1 MKVLFNCH
9 VPFML
14 AHGGAQVQI
23 EQTKAAL
30 EQIGVETAYLEWW
43 NDAQT
48 GDILHHFGMI
58 PIEVIRQAQKKGWK
72 VVNTILLSENCNR
85 PRRALLLR
93 RVLIRAAMAAPLPQA
108 TNLHYHAFRLCDRV
122 LVSLEAE
129 KQILV
134 RSYGVPE
141 RSVRKLPLGLKESFL
156 KAGPGPRT
164 GDYLISHGTIT
175 PIKNSIELARLAIE
189 AQVPVLFVGKPFA
202 EGDAYWEQFRALVD
216 NKYVRH
222 QPHIAGE
229 AEMIGLLQR
238 ARGFVLKSRFEN
250 WSLAAHEAVACG
262 LPLLLPDLPWSRE
275 RFGSQASY
283 FPRRGAAQSAAA
295 LRTFYQQSPSM
306 PPPKVRLYSWKEVA
320 ELLQDAYADDAKGST
335 ATA

>member
-23 EQTKAAL
+23 EQSKAAL
-30 EQIGVETAYLEWW
+30 EQIGVETDYLEWW

-48 GDILHHFGMI
+48 GDVLHHFGSL
-58 PIEVIRQAQKKGWK
+58 PLEVIRQAHKQGWK

-85 PRRALLLR
+85 PPGALLLR
-93 RVLIRAAMAAPLPQA
+93 RVLLRTAMAAPLPQA
-108 TNLHYHAFRLCDRV
+108 LHLPWHSFRLCDRV
-122 LVSLEAE
+122 VVSLEAE

-134 RSYGVPE
+134 RSYGVRPGF
-141 RSVRKLPLGLKESFL
+141 VRKVPLGLKESFL

-164 GDYLISHGTIT
+164 GDYLISHGTIA
-175 PIKNSIELARLAIE
+175 PVKNSVELARLALE

-202 EGDAYWEQFRALVD
+202 EGDSYWEQFRQLVD

-222 QPHIAGE
+222 QPHVASE
-229 AEMIGLLQR
+229 VDMISLIQR

-262 LPLLLPDLPWSRE
+262 LPLLLPDLPWARE
-275 RFGSQASY
+275 RFGSQASF
-283 FPRRGAAQSAAA
+283 FPRKGVAEVAVA
-295 LRTFYQQSPSM
+295 LRSFYQQSPTT
-306 PPPKVRLYSWKEVA
+306 PPPKVRLYNWGEVA
-320 ELLQDAYADDAKGST
+320 ALLRDAYADDAKGGT